1 MPFKFLARRR
11 PTTIQPIGEIIR
23 ENIFAPFRERILYPA
38 AAAGAMVFL
47 PLALHHIRQGDNI
60 LAAALLLL
68 VVLLAIDAIA
78 IARNGPP
85 PIPFALL
92 IVPAGAAVGAAL
104 ATHGLYGALWTFPM
118 VMFSYFVL
126 HRRAANAVALGMLAL
141 GVAMLVAYHDGG
153 VALRFFIALGLCV
166 VTINVLLDVL
176 ESLHARLIEQ
186 SVTDT
191 PTGAFN
197 RRHMDTCLAHVLE
210 RHRRNGATASL
221 LLLDI
226 DRFSRV
232 NDRFGVEGGDR
243 VLRAFVE
250 QVRERARRVD
260 LVFRCGGEKFAVLLP
275 DAKQEE
281 AAMIAELLRR
291 DVAHAPL
298 ATGHSITVSIG
309 VSELRANDLPEAWV
323 KRTDTALRN
332 AKDEGRNRV
341 MVAGAGK
348 ESVTGVGIAVAA

>member
-1 MPFKFLARRR
+1 
-11 PTTIQPIGEIIR
+11 
-23 ENIFAPFRERILYPA
+23 
-38 AAAGAMVFL
+38 MVFL
-47 PLALHHIRQGDNI
+47 PLALHHIRQGDDV
-60 LAAALLLL
+60 LAGALLLL
-68 VVLLAIDAIA
+68 VAMLSIDAIA

-92 IVPAGAAVGAAL
+92 ILPAGAAVGAAL

-126 HRRAANAVALGMLAL
+126 RRRAANAVALGMLAL
-141 GVAMLVAYHDGG
+141 GVAMLVAYHDPG
-153 VALRFFIALGLCV
+153 VALRFFVALGLCV
-166 VTINVLLDVL
+166 VILNVLLEAL

-186 SVTDT
+186 SVTDL

-250 QVRERARRVD
+250 QMRERARRVD

-298 ATGHSITVSIG
+298 ATGQSLTVSIG
-309 VSELRANDLPEAWV
+309 VSELRAGDISETWV
-323 KRTDTALRN
+323 KRADAALRN

-341 MVAGAGK
+341 MVAAGAK
-348 ESVTGVGIAVAA
+348 EKTTAVGTKVAA